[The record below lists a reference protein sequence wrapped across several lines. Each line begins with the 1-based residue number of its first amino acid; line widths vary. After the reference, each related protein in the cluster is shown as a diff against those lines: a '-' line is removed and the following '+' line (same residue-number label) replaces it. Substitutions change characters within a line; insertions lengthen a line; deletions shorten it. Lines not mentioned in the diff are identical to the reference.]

1 MAEFNGRAHYEISLC
16 KISPMKYFI
25 LLIIVCF
32 LGGCSSVTVC
42 QGKIGGTGSL
52 EQLQC
57 CATECINPDKAC
69 VSVVR
74 TTALQE
80 MALSLGAQ
88 GGLACRARQINCLL
102 EQNGKNLD
110 RIFDF
115 NLMMLPHNIVPPVL
129 EEGRSILNL
138 ADCQEIRIAD
148 RIFKIIKQ
156 ACFVTTPPNWRDYL
170 WLNYPPPDVPFGSML
185 PKDNCECAIWKCYTA
200 MGWQKGMDQA
210 NAIYAANIARLKRDF
225 QGMVLYRTLL
235 TQHMIS
241 PPFIARTDLGITGDC
256 SNLRINDQ
264 VLRITAE
271 PCLQTN
277 SKCWKPIVDDPCQCP

>member
-1 MAEFNGRAHYEISLC
+1 
-16 KISPMKYFI
+16 MKYFI
-25 LLIIVCF
+25 LLVLTF
-32 LGGCSSVTVC
+32 MLYGCATHVEL
-42 QGKIGGTGSL
+42 QGRIGGTGSL

-57 CATECINPDKAC
+57 CGEQSSNCCKNG
-69 VSVVR
+69 VSPVR
-74 TTALQE
+74 QEALQE
-80 MALSLGAQ
+80 LALSIGAQ
-88 GGLACRARQINCLL
+88 GGLACRARQINCVL
-102 EQNGKNLD
+102 EQNSKSLD

-129 EEGRSILNL
+129 EEGRSVLNL

-148 RIFKIIKQ
+148 RIYKIIKQ

-170 WLNYPPPDVPFGSML
+170 WLNYVPPDAPFGGML
-185 PKDNCECAIWKCYTA
+185 PKNKCECVIWKCYTA
-200 MGWQKGMDQA
+200 LGWQKGMEQA
-210 NAIYAANIARLKRDF
+210 NAIYAANLARLKRDF

-241 PPFIARTDLGITGDC
+241 PPYIGRTELGITGDC

-277 SKCWKPIVDDPCQCP
+277 SKCWKPILDDPCQCP